1 MNENINNSSSELP
14 NEVKLNSES
23 DSNPIFDIIS
33 TLQSKLS
40 DKTTTTNENSNNND
54 TAKAKD
60 VFNKTEKGFDI
71 SKLNSIINSLNSN
84 TESTTASSQNNSTEV
99 LSSLAGLNI
108 DMSTITRFQK
118 IFSKLNQDDPRKNF
132 LNSLK
137 PFLRETRQKNLDTYI
152 ILIALAD
159 AFDIFGKKE
168 TGGE

>member
-1 MNENINNSSSELP
+1 MNKNVESG
-14 NEVKLNSES
+14 NEPLNEIKLNSET

-33 TLQSKLS
+33 TLQSKLNTKDS
-40 DKTTTTNENSNNND
+40 EPAIPSNIENSS
-54 TAKAKD
+54 KSKD
-60 VFNKTEKGFDI
+60 VLNTSENGFDI
-71 SKLNSIINSLNSN
+71 SKLSSILSSLGTNIGN
-84 TESTTASSQNNSTEV
+84 TNTSGSADV
-99 LSSLAGLNI
+99 LSSLSGLNI
-108 DMSTITRFQK
+108 DMSTIMSFQK